1 MSYYLGYSA
10 LTDFFPT
17 MCLRPNPACDDNFC
31 QQRQAD
37 VKARPPKEQE
47 SVKGSSLDEK
57 EVIHEDNEW
66 GMWSY
71 NYYVY
76 KTTMHYSSSAVHFQS
91 PAFEVDR
98 CNILKKAAT
107 QKI

>member
-17 MCLRPNPACDDNFC
+17 MRLRPNPGCGDDFC

-47 SVKGSSLDEK
+47 SVKDSSLDEK
-57 EVIHEDNEW
+57 DVTHEDNEW

-71 NYYVY
+71 NYYTGLFEMTVRVL
-76 KTTMHYSSSAVHFQS
+76 TTCH
-91 PAFEVDR
+91 
-98 CNILKKAAT
+98 T
-107 QKI
+107 QYT

>member
-1 MSYYLGYSA
+1 MSYYLGYSS

-17 MCLRPNPACDDNFC
+17 MRLWPNPACGDNFC

-47 SVKGSSLDEK
+47 SVKDSSLDEK
-57 EVIHEDNEW
+57 EVTHEDNEW

-71 NYYVY
+71 NYYIY
-76 KTTMHYSSSAVHFQS
+76 NHALQKHCSALSVSF
-91 PAFEVDR
+91 F
-98 CNILKKAAT
+98 
-107 QKI
+107 

>member
-17 MCLRPNPACDDNFC
+17 MRLRPNPACGDNFC

-47 SVKGSSLDEK
+47 SVKDRSLDEK
-57 EVIHEDNEW
+57 EVTHEDNEW
-66 GMWSY
+66 GMWCH
-71 NYYVY
+71 NYYIY
-76 KTTMHYSSSAVHFQS
+76 ITMHYRSSAVHFLS
-91 PAFEVDR
+91 PAFEENR
-98 CNILKKAAT
+98 CKILKKAAT
-107 QKI
+107 EKI

>member
-17 MCLRPNPACDDNFC
+17 MRLRPNPACGDNFC

-37 VKARPPKEQE
+37 VKARPPTEQE

-57 EVIHEDNEW
+57 EVTHEDNEW
-66 GMWSY
+66 GMWSFNYCIY
-71 NYYVY
+71 NN
-76 KTTMHYSSSAVHFQS
+76 HALQQQCSALSVSCF
-91 PAFEVDR
+91 
-98 CNILKKAAT
+98 
-107 QKI
+107 